1 MAIFEYKAQ
10 NSEGRIIQD
19 RIQAENIEA
28 ARRKLKQRNYF
39 VVDVRPQGTGLNASI
54 PSPNDL
60 IGPSKKDVAIFS
72 RQLAVMLNAGV
83 PLVQALA
90 NLQRQVGNKKFAK
103 IIKDVRAAVESGTN
117 FADALSKYPRT
128 FTPLFVNMVRAGETS
143 GSLDR
148 SLERM
153 ADTLEDEQA
162 LAGKVRGALAYPV
175 IVLIIAILIVYFL
188 FTMVVPQFTEV
199 LVGMGAKLPWITVFM
214 MDVSKYMQEW
224 GLLTLAVLF
233 GFIILFNIFSITK
246 TGRRILDPIKL
257 RVPGFGNLIKKTSL
271 AGFARSFS
279 TLIGGG
285 VNVIESLDITAGSAS
300 NYAIEQVIRKTK
312 DNVMVGEPIYASFQL
327 YPKIFP
333 DMVISMTAI
342 GEETGALDDMMDK
355 VADYY
360 EREVSEAVD
369 ILTAMIQ
376 PIMILFVGGAVALV
390 VFGMFLPLTDMIG
403 ALSRGI

>member
-1 MAIFEYKAQ
+1 M
-10 NSEGRIIQD
+10 
-19 RIQAENIEA
+19 
-28 ARRKLKQRNYF
+28 F
-39 VVDVRPQGTGLNASI
+39 VIDIDHVDGTGI
-54 PSPNDL
+54 
-60 IGPSKKDVAIFS
+60 
-72 RQLAVMLNAGV
+72 
-83 PLVQALA
+83 
-90 NLQRQVGNKKFAK
+90 
-103 IIKDVRAAVESGTN
+103 
-117 FADALSKYPRT
+117 
-128 FTPLFVNMVRAGETS
+128 
-143 GSLDR
+143 
-148 SLERM
+148 
-153 ADTLEDEQA
+153 EDEVDKA
-162 LAGKVRGALAYPV
+162 VFGHE
-175 IVLIIAILIVYFL
+175 L
-188 FTMVVPQFTEV
+188 F
-199 LVGMGAKLPWITVFM
+199 
-214 MDVSKYMQEW
+214 
-224 GLLTLAVLF
+224 
-233 GFIILFNIFSITK
+233 
-246 TGRRILDPIKL
+246 
-257 RVPGFGNLIKKTSL
+257 GFGNLIKKTSL

-279 TLIGGG
+279 TLIGGV

>member
-28 ARRKLKQRNYF
+28 ARRMLKQRNYF

-279 TLIGGG
+279 TLIGGV

>member
-28 ARRKLKQRNYF
+28 ARRMLKQRNYF

>member
-28 ARRKLKQRNYF
+28 ARRMLKQRNYF

-103 IIKDVRAAVESGTN
+103 VIKEVRAAVESGTN

-175 IVLIIAILIVYFL
+175 IVLIIAVLIVYFL

-214 MDVSKYMQEW
+214 MDVSKYMQKW

-246 TGRRILDPIKL
+246 TGRRIMDPIKL